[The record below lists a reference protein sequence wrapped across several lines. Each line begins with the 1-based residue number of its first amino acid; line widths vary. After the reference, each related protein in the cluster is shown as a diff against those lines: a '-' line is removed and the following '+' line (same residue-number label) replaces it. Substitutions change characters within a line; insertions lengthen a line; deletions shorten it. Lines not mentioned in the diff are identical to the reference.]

1 MIYKLFLRCFVNHVA
16 NEGIRNLRKCAIS
29 LLSGG
34 NYTTGQFAIV
44 GILLILIDFIPLA
57 LGLGLSKGNFQSKF
71 IKIAVPIWL
80 IMLVLGIILIIV
92 P

>member
-1 MIYKLFLRCFVNHVA
+1 LF
-16 NEGIRNLRKCAIS
+16 S
-29 LLSGG
+29 LLIGG

-57 LGLGLSKGNFQSKF
+57 WGLGRSKGNFQSKF

-80 IMLVLGIILIIV
+80 MMLVLGIIYNTITPIEGFGTNF
-92 P
+92 

>member
-1 MIYKLFLRCFVNHVA
+1 MWDKKFKEWSIF
-16 NEGIRNLRKCAIS
+16 I
-29 LLSGG
+29 LLGG
-34 NYTTGQFAIV
+34 NYVTGQFAIV

-57 LGLGLSKGNFQSKF
+57 VGLGLSKGNFQSRF

-80 IMLVLGIILIIV
+80 IMLVLGIILIII